1 MWSTSW
7 PTGFPCE
14 RARADTGGS
23 TVSAY
28 LAGPCLGRRL
38 ARLYV
43 GLLACL
49 PLPALASDFTGLLTG
64 MTLLLLA
71 ATLVMLLPLLL
82 VRRHAWVRWLGTF
95 VGVGVLLIGLGT
107 AGVDTC
113 GWWPGPRPTTCC
125 RWAPAC
131 CSTCCYGW
139 PLPTRRTVFSAGRPD
154 RAHAGADDT
163 CSVSPRH
170 ATGIG
175 GAPRRCPMLC
185 G

>member
-1 MWSTSW
+1 
-7 PTGFPCE
+7 
-14 RARADTGGS
+14 
-23 TVSAY
+23 VSAH

-71 ATLVMLLPLLL
+71 ATLVVLLPFLL

-107 AGVDTC
+107 AGVDTWRLVARTEANDVLSV
-113 GWWPGPRPTTCC
+113 GTGLLLYLLLWLALAYTTYRLQRRPPGP
-125 RWAPAC
+125 
-131 CSTCCYGW
+131 G
-139 PLPTRRTVFSAGRPD
+139 TRQR
-154 RAHAGADDT
+154 
-163 CSVSPRH
+163 
-170 ATGIG
+170 
-175 GAPRRCPMLC
+175 
-185 G
+185 

>member
-28 LAGPCLGRRL
+28 PAGLGLGRRL

-64 MTLLLLA
+64 MTLLLLVV
-71 ATLVMLLPLLL
+71 TLVVLLPLLL

-107 AGVDTC
+107 AGMDTWRLVARTKAADVLSV
-113 GWWPGPRPTTCC
+113 GTGLLLLYLLLWLAIAYTTYRLQRGPAAPGPR
-125 RWAPAC
+125 
-131 CSTCCYGW
+131 
-139 PLPTRRTVFSAGRPD
+139 GR
-154 RAHAGADDT
+154 
-163 CSVSPRH
+163 
-170 ATGIG
+170 
-175 GAPRRCPMLC
+175 
-185 G
+185 

>member
-23 TVSAY
+23 RVSAH

-71 ATLVMLLPLLL
+71 ATLVVLLPLLL

-107 AGVDTC
+107 AGVDTWRLVARTKANDVLSVGTGLLLLYLLLWLAIAC
-113 GWWPGPRPTTCC
+113 TTYRLQRRPPGP
-125 RWAPAC
+125 
-131 CSTCCYGW
+131 G
-139 PLPTRRTVFSAGRPD
+139 TRGR
-154 RAHAGADDT
+154 
-163 CSVSPRH
+163 
-170 ATGIG
+170 
-175 GAPRRCPMLC
+175 
-185 G
+185 

>member
-23 TVSAY
+23 TVSAH

-71 ATLVMLLPLLL
+71 VTLVVLLPLLL

-107 AGVDTC
+107 AGVDTWRLVARTKVNDVLSMGTGLLLLYLLLWLAIAYTTC
-113 GWWPGPRPTTCC
+113 RLQRRPPGP
-125 RWAPAC
+125 
-131 CSTCCYGW
+131 G
-139 PLPTRRTVFSAGRPD
+139 TRQR
-154 RAHAGADDT
+154 
-163 CSVSPRH
+163 
-170 ATGIG
+170 
-175 GAPRRCPMLC
+175 
-185 G
+185 

>member
-23 TVSAY
+23 RVSAH

-71 ATLVMLLPLLL
+71 ATLVVLLPLLL

-107 AGVDTC
+107 AGVDTWRLVARTEANDVLSV
-113 GWWPGPRPTTCC
+113 GTGLLLYLLLWLAIAYTTYRLQRRPPGP
-125 RWAPAC
+125 
-131 CSTCCYGW
+131 G
-139 PLPTRRTVFSAGRPD
+139 TRGR
-154 RAHAGADDT
+154 
-163 CSVSPRH
+163 
-170 ATGIG
+170 
-175 GAPRRCPMLC
+175 
-185 G
+185 

>member
-107 AGVDTC
+107 AGVDT
-113 GWWPGPRPTTCC
+113 WWLVARTEANDVLSVGTGLLLLYLLLWLAIAYTTYRLQRRPPGP
-125 RWAPAC
+125 
-131 CSTCCYGW
+131 G
-139 PLPTRRTVFSAGRPD
+139 TRGR
-154 RAHAGADDT
+154 
-163 CSVSPRH
+163 
-170 ATGIG
+170 
-175 GAPRRCPMLC
+175 
-185 G
+185 

>member
-1 MWSTSW
+1 M
-7 PTGFPCE
+7 
-14 RARADTGGS
+14 
-23 TVSAY
+23 SAY

-107 AGVDTC
+107 AGVDTWRLVARTEANDVLSV
-113 GWWPGPRPTTCC
+113 GTGLLLYLLLWLAIAYTTYRLQRRPPGP
-125 RWAPAC
+125 
-131 CSTCCYGW
+131 G
-139 PLPTRRTVFSAGRPD
+139 TRGR
-154 RAHAGADDT
+154 
-163 CSVSPRH
+163 
-170 ATGIG
+170 
-175 GAPRRCPMLC
+175 
-185 G
+185 